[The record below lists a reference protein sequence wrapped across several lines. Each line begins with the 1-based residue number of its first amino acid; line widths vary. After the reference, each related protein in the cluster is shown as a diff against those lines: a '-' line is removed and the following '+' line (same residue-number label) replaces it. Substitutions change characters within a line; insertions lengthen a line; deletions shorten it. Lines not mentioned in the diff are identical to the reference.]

1 MGNGVGGR
9 GGFVAGVGF
18 GGASM
23 HVDERARHNSAMI
36 GAISFFTEVRV
47 LERVDVSDVDAGTR
61 REYVEFVGCV
71 GISPKERMEVEVWGG
86 SFGFWDAS
94 GSLH

>member
-1 MGNGVGGR
+1 MGNGVSGQ
-9 GGFVAGVGF
+9 GGFITGVGLR
-18 GGASM
+18 GASM
-23 HVDERARHNSAMI
+23 HVDERARHNSAMV
-36 GAISFFTEVRV
+36 GAISLVTEVRV
-47 LERVDVSDVDAGTR
+47 FERVDVSDVDAGTR
-61 REYVEFVGCV
+61 REYVEFVGRV